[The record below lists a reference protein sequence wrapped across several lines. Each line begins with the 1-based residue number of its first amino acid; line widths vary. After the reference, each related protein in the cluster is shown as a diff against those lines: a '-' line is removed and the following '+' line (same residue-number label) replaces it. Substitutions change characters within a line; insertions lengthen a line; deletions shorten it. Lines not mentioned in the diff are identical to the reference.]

1 MKENLLQILKQ
12 LKEQPAHLDMGICG
26 NVRELSPDTE
36 AWVVNGKLLRSLLGK
51 WPDKAENH
59 HHDHYPVEGS
69 CVEYLID
76 SQQAILWR
84 NPRRIALLDWLIKEL
99 EE

>member
-1 MKENLLQILKQ
+1 MTWVFVAMFVSYRRTQKR
-12 LKEQPAHLDMGICG
+12 G
-26 NVRELSPDTE
+26 
-36 AWVVNGKLLRSLLGK
+36 VVNGKLLRSLLGK